1 MIDWDQTSQ
10 TISPFRYAR
19 CSISAVYNNVE
30 TLENLL
36 LKRPKARIVRI
47 LSHDKREGFRM
58 IVNQDNS
65 RYLDDFGLEVYISQE
80 IDWTGELADIDERF
94 EDVLPF

>member
-1 MIDWDQTSQ
+1 
-10 TISPFRYAR
+10 
-19 CSISAVYNNVE
+19 VE